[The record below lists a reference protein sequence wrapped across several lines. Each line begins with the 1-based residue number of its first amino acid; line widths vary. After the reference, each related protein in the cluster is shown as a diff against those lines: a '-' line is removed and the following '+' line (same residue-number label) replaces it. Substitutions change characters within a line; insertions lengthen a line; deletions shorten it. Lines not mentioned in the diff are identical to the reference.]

1 LRGYQLGGG
10 YTPGALYAL
19 LTAGGL
25 LGSGLLLGRRRTGRS
40 EESTSGREPDSG
52 VRQLALACL
61 LFTASGTFILL
72 VSDVFQFSWRYQLP
86 ALVTLVPGGALG
98 FAAAVREYRG
108 RRHAQ
113 AGA

>member
-1 LRGYQLGGG
+1 
-10 YTPGALYAL
+10 
-19 LTAGGL
+19 
-25 LGSGLLLGRRRTGRS
+25 
-40 EESTSGREPDSG
+40 
-52 VRQLALACL
+52 L

-98 FAAAVREYRG
+98 FAAAVREYQG
-108 RRHAQ
+108 RRRAQ